1 LSVSHLSSAAAR
13 SAAFLGPASDGS
25 GEASAMAEETIC
37 EKGRH
42 VNCIHTKMAAKR
54 AAKKA

>member
-1 LSVSHLSSAAAR
+1 
-13 SAAFLGPASDGS
+13 
-25 GEASAMAEETIC
+25 MAEETIC